1 MDQRL
6 KNYLQGLLH
15 QAINAGI
22 FAAMWKMPLGKLLI
36 VLGILIAIA
45 VVFGL
50 Y

>member
-6 KNYLQGLLH
+6 KNYLQGLLQH
-15 QAINAGI
+15 AIHTGI

-36 VLGILIAIA
+36 ILGILIAIA
-45 VVFGL
+45 VIFGL